1 MYKTCEEHNL
11 KNYKI
16 KILNQLLTIYSKN
29 ERVEKISNIL
39 SRIAELNK
47 QEKYTENAVKSIITI
62 VRGSNYAKIK
72 GDLINFIENFDQET
86 KLKSYLFLLERA
98 IEESDKNEARNI
110 YGKVESLV
118 DEYDNLNASLQLEFY
133 SLDFKYSNLMG
144 IDVSDKIH
152 QIELRIPKLEA

>member
-29 ERVEKISNIL
+29 GTVEKISNIL
-39 SRIAELNK
+39 IRIADLNK

-62 VRGSNYAKIK
+62 VRGTNYQKIRQ
-72 GDLINFIENFDQET
+72 DLINFIENFDQEI

-98 IEESDKNEARNI
+98 IE
-110 YGKVESLV
+110 
-118 DEYDNLNASLQLEFY
+118 
-133 SLDFKYSNLMG
+133 
-144 IDVSDKIH
+144 
-152 QIELRIPKLEA
+152 